1 VALISGW
8 QADLAQTDKNW
19 AVQAPI
25 AKNADGS
32 PITGPVLARLANLRG
47 TNTARLAML
56 SNAIPYD
63 AASLDTTRAR
73 LIVKSSE
80 TRAGVLG
87 PVREVPA
94 ADWAFA
100 DCSKTPFPGTPS
112 PRMVCMKEN
121 FDPAYLY
128 EIVYDAKDPIVLG
141 TGLAALRDVASF
153 FRYERDDGAGNINP
167 VAGKIHHAIA
177 QGISQSGNALK
188 TFLLLGFNQDEA
200 HRIVFDGANPH
211 IAGRLTSINLRF
223 GLPSGSGTL
232 YEPGGEGTL
241 WWTRYADT
249 ARGRAPSSLLERCT
263 ASRTC
268 PRIFE
273 TFGSSEF
280 NARLMTVALTGTDS
294 RADLPLPR
302 NVRRYYFPGTTHG
315 GDIDG
320 GFNAAPATSQ
330 GCRLARNPIPETEQ
344 MNALQVALADWVV
357 RGKEPPASA
366 YPTLRHKDL
375 AANTAEAM
383 GFPAIPNSP
392 PPTGMAIGLFDYDLG
407 DTLNYA
413 DFSGAA
419 SRQPPVIRKIIPA
432 LMPRVNA
439 DGNETSGLPAVLHQA
454 PLGTYTGWN
463 VTADG
468 FFKGQ
473 PCGGGLTG
481 GYIPFAKTQAER
493 AASGDPRLS
502 LEERYGNQQG
512 YVCTVRKAIARER
525 VRGLLLEQ
533 DALRL
538 RQQAAAS
545 DVLPARAGTPAAEA
559 AAARACAS

>member
-1 VALISGW
+1 
-8 QADLAQTDKNW
+8 
-19 AVQAPI
+19 
-25 AKNADGS
+25 
-32 PITGPVLARLANLRG
+32 
-47 TNTARLAML
+47 
-56 SNAIPYD
+56 
-63 AASLDTTRAR
+63 
-73 LIVKSSE
+73 
-80 TRAGVLG
+80 
-87 PVREVPA
+87 
-94 ADWAFA
+94 
-100 DCSKTPFPGTPS
+100 
-112 PRMVCMKEN
+112 
-121 FDPAYLY
+121 
-128 EIVYDAKDPIVLG
+128 
-141 TGLAALRDVASF
+141 
-153 FRYERDDGAGNINP
+153 
-167 VAGKIHHAIA
+167 
-177 QGISQSGNALK
+177 
-188 TFLLLGFNQDEA
+188 
-200 HRIVFDGANPH
+200 
-211 IAGRLTSINLRF
+211 
-223 GLPSGSGTL
+223 
-232 YEPGGEGTL
+232 
-241 WWTRYADT
+241 
-249 ARGRAPSSLLERCT
+249 
-263 ASRTC
+263 
-268 PRIFE
+268 
-273 TFGSSEF
+273 
-280 NARLMTVALTGTDS
+280 
-294 RADLPLPR
+294 
-302 NVRRYYFPGTTHG
+302 
-315 GDIDG
+315 
-320 GFNAAPATSQ
+320 
-330 GCRLARNPIPETEQ
+330 
-344 MNALQVALADWVV
+344 MNALQVALAEWVV

-419 SRQPPVIRKIIPA
+419 SRQPPAIRKIIPA

-481 GYIPFAKTQAER
+481 GYIPFAKTRAER